1 MRVGIIGLG
10 RMGMNM
16 AKRLIGGGLEVVVF
30 NRTRRRVTLAEK
42 GGATGASS
50 LAGLTDKLGV
60 PQVAWLMLPA
70 GSVTDEH
77 IGRLSGLLKRGSVIV
92 DGSNGHYRDDRRR
105 YAALKKKGIFYL
117 DAGVSGGIWGLRHGY
132 CTMVGGDREAFRK
145 VEPVFR
151 TLAPERG
158 YLHCGGSGAGHYLK
172 MVHNAIEYGMMEA
185 YAEGFELLKASPY
198 AAGLDLRKIAA
209 LWNRGSV
216 VRSWLLELLEQ
227 VFADKKRLEGARGYV
242 EDSGETRWAVQE
254 AVERGVAAEVIAA
267 SLNKRFVSR
276 RKEVFSN
283 RVLAVLRREFGG
295 HAVSYGRGARG
306 E

>member
-1 MRVGIIGLG
+1 
-10 RMGMNM
+10 
-16 AKRLIGGGLEVVVF
+16 
-30 NRTRRRVTLAEK
+30 
-42 GGATGASS
+42 
-50 LAGLTDKLGV
+50 
-60 PQVAWLMLPA
+60 
-70 GSVTDEH
+70 
-77 IGRLSGLLKRGSVIV
+77 
-92 DGSNGHYRDDRRR
+92 
-105 YAALKKKGIFYL
+105 
-117 DAGVSGGIWGLRHGY
+117 
-132 CTMVGGDREAFRK
+132 MVGGDREAFRK